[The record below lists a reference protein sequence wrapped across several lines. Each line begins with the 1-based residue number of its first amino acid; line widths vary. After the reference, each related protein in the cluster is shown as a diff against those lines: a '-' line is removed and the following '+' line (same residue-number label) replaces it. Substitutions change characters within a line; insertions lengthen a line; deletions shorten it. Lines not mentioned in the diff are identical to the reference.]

1 MDTASR
7 LESLIGKRGRCKI
20 DGASQEIGF
29 IILAVKVPPRF
40 LTEDDPAIIDGGQF
54 LVHFDG
60 LVDGSDSGEIWGYQ
74 ISSFGEG

>member
-20 DGASQEIGF
+20 AGTLQEIGF

-40 LTEDDPAIIDGGQF
+40 LTDDDPTIIDGGEF
-54 LVHFDG
+54 LVRFDG
-60 LVDGSDSGEIWGYQ
+60 LVDGSDTGEILGYQ
-74 ISSFGEG
+74 ISSFEE